1 MKQTQ
6 KGAILNALLRGKKL
20 TTLEAVADFG
30 TVKLPTRINE
40 LEKKYRFFCK
50 RKKKLFKTRYGTS
63 GYYFEYQ
70 LEKDERLKVIAKI
83 KKSCKL

>member
-30 TVKLPTRINE
+30 TTKLPTRIGE
-40 LEKKYRFFCK
+40 WEKKYKFRCHRENVK
-50 RKKKLFKTRYGTS
+50 FKTRYGTHS
-63 GYYFEYQ
+63 DFNVYQ
-70 LEKDERLKVIAKI
+70 MKKSDRIKVIAKI
-83 KKSCKL
+83 KKSCKR